1 VHDWAEVHRLHQL
14 DGLGQAAVAAKL
26 WSWRRGRAAPWA
38 PGTRHRGVNLVSRHP
53 RHGMCMQS
61 ASGDAR
67 GTYDLVRAEPAPGLE
82 PGTARLQGGRTLPHP
97 APTSD
102 YGHRRP
108 RQVPENPR
116 VDTISRHEP
125 CHAHRLR
132 TALKIKP
139 LPWAPSCHQSA
150 VHSAAEPRQMGV
162 LELIRE
168 SGASATTHTRRTP
181 TSQRWRLSGAARSSA
196 TDAGG
201 LRRGVVADG
210 FRTAT

>member
-1 VHDWAEVHRLHQL
+1 MHQL

-82 PGTARLQGGRTLPHP
+82 PGTARLQGGRTLPHL

-102 YGHRRP
+102 YGHTAVPARCLKSHGLTPFRVTNHVTP
-108 RQVPENPR
+108 R
-116 VDTISRHEP
+116 
-125 CHAHRLR
+125 RLR
-132 TALKIKP
+132 TELEIKP

-162 LELIRE
+162 LDLIRE

-181 TSQRWRLSGAARSSA
+181 TSQRWRLSGAAR
-196 TDAGG
+196 
-201 LRRGVVADG
+201 
-210 FRTAT
+210 